1 MGARF
6 DVGAGMLLRLPRH
19 GDALALPMTIQEA
32 ISTFGLEVKP
42 KLGNPGATGASEDQ
56 LRAPL
61 EVLVGKLAELT
72 GLRPDSMIMVG
83 ETSLAGLKTRPDYAV
98 THNNALIGFIEVKAP
113 GKGADPRRF
122 RDRHDK
128 DQWAK
133 LKTLPNLIYTDG
145 NGFSLWRNG
154 ELQGTVVQLVGDI
167 ETAGKRLAAPDN
179 GLGLVSLFTDFFQ
192 WEPQPPRSAKE
203 LAETTARLCRLLRE
217 EVTEQLGQKS
227 ASLTNLATD
236 WRRLLFPSATDKDFA
251 DGYAQAVT
259 FGLLMARARDI
270 PLVDGL
276 DRVAR
281 TLRQTNTLIGT
292 ALRLLTDDADN
303 EATLKTSLATLTRV
317 LDTVYW
323 PDISKGDPEAWL
335 YFYEDFLSVYD
346 NNLRKRTGSYYTPP
360 QLVRA
365 MVRLVDEALR
375 SDQRFGLSEGL
386 ASPDVTVADPAIGTG
401 TYLLAVFRR
410 IAETTAVDQGAGA
423 VPGVVEAAISRIIGF
438 ELQFGPFA
446 VAQLRIL
453 AELQSLLND
462 PDATPN
468 MRLFVTDTLGNPYE
482 DDEYIPQILMPLG
495 ESRRRANKIK
505 RQEKITVVIGNPPYK
520 EKAKG
525 LGGWI
530 ENSTKNSKTAAP
542 LSQWIPPRD
551 WNVGLHAKHLRNL
564 YVYFWRWATWKVF
577 GNDSPSSIKGH
588 GRDRKGIVSFITVAG
603 FLSGPGFQKMRADLR
618 QDANEIWVI
627 DCSPE
632 GHQPEV
638 ATRVFQGVQQPVCIV
653 MALRSTDGGSPTP
666 ARVRYRSLPRGHRD
680 KKFEALSIIKLDDD
694 GWEECPAD
702 PRAPFFPRS
711 AGAWAEFAALE
722 NLFDYDG
729 SGVMPGRIWVIAP
742 DRSSLE
748 RRWKAL
754 QKEKNLEKKENLFH
768 PHRRN
773 GSPGDKH
780 INKRLQQG
788 LYGHEF
794 RPGPVA
800 LDTRDVIPPV
810 RYGYRSFD
818 RQWIIP
824 DGRLINQPN
833 PKLWQIHS
841 NHQIYMTAL
850 QSNRP
855 TAGPA
860 ITFCAIIP
868 DLSHYKGSFGGRVF
882 PLWADRHG
890 QKSNIKTSLLQ
901 QVAKALEISV
911 DAPDMMAYFAAIA
924 AHPGYTHRFQSNLV
938 QPGLRFPLTG
948 DASLFAEAVRI
959 GQEIIWL
966 HCFGERFFDHNAG
979 RPHALPRMSKDERPM
994 IPKDGAVPTQANRF
1008 PDRITYDGAS
1018 RRLSIGDGFIDNVP
1032 PSVWEYEISGK
1043 QVLIQWFSYR
1053 RLDRS
1058 RPIIG
1063 DRRPLSPLANI
1074 QPHGWLAEYTTEL
1087 MNVLN
1092 VLGRLVA
1099 LEPRQND
1106 LLNRICD
1113 APILNADVLRAN
1125 GAFDA
1130 SSKVNSIDTDAQQRS
1145 FIPQDDIS

>member
-1 MGARF
+1 M
-6 DVGAGMLLRLPRH
+6 VLRLP
-19 GDALALPMTIQEA
+19 MTAQEA
-32 ISTFGLEVKP
+32 ISSFGLEVKL
-42 KLGNPGATGASEDQ
+42 KFGSPGASGAPEDQ
-56 LRAPL
+56 LRTPL
-61 EVLVGKLAELT
+61 ETLVHELAKLT
-72 GLRPDSMIMVG
+72 GLQPDSVVMVG

-98 THNNALIGFIEVKAP
+98 THNNVLIGFIEVKAP
-113 GKGADPRRF
+113 GKGADPQQF

-133 LKTLPNLIYTDG
+133 LQTLPNLIYTDG

-154 ELQGTVVQLVGDI
+154 ELQGKIVQLVGDVK
-167 ETAGKRLAAPDN
+167 TAGKRLTTPDN
-179 GLGLVSLFTDFFQ
+179 GSGIVSLFTGFFQ

-217 EVTEQLGQKS
+217 EVTEQLGQGS
-227 ASLTNLATD
+227 PPLTNLATD
-236 WRRLLFPSATDKDFA
+236 WRRLLFPSATDEAFA

-259 FGLLMARARDI
+259 FGLLMARALNI
-270 PLVDGL
+270 TLADGL

-281 TLRQTNTLIGT
+281 TLRKTNTLIGT

-303 EATLKTSLATLTRV
+303 SATLKTSLATLTRV
-317 LDTVYW
+317 LDAVYW
-323 PDISKGDPEAWL
+323 PAISKGDPEAWL

-346 NNLRKRTGSYYTPP
+346 NNLRKKTGSYYTPT
-360 QLVRA
+360 QVVRA

-375 SDQRFGLSEGL
+375 SNQRFGLSEGL
-386 ASPDVTVADPAIGTG
+386 ASPDVTVADPATGTG

-410 IAETTAVDQGAGA
+410 IAETTAADQGEGA
-423 VPGVVEAAISRIIGF
+423 VPGVVEAAVSRLIGF
-438 ELQFGPFA
+438 EIQFGPFA

-468 MRLFVTDTLGNPYE
+468 MRLFITDTMGNPYE
-482 DDEYIPQILMPLG
+482 EEDYIPQILMPLG
-495 ESRRRANKIK
+495 ESRRHANTIK

-530 ENSTKNSKTAAP
+530 EKGTKNSKTAAP
-542 LSQWIPPRD
+542 LSSWTPPKG
-551 WNVGLHAKHLRNL
+551 WNVSPHVKHLRNL

-577 GNDSPSSIKGH
+577 GDGSPASIKGH
-588 GRDRKGIVSFITVAG
+588 GPDRKGIVSFITVAG
-603 FLSGPGFQKMRADLR
+603 FLNGPGFQKMRAALR
-618 QDANEIWVI
+618 QDADEIWVI

-653 MALRSTDGGSPTP
+653 MVLRSTDGVSKKP
-666 ARVRYRSLPRGHRD
+666 ARVRYRSLPQGHRD
-680 KKFEALSIIKLDDD
+680 KKFEALGAIKLDDD
-694 GWEECPAD
+694 GWQDCSTD
-702 PRAPFFPRS
+702 PRASFFPKP
-711 AGAWAEFAALE
+711 AGAWPQFVALE

-729 SGVMPGRIWVIAP
+729 SGVMPGRVWVIAP
-742 DRSSLE
+742 DCASLE
-748 RRWKAL
+748 QRWKAL
-754 QKEKNLEKKENLFH
+754 QAEKNLQNKGNLFH
-768 PHRRN
+768 PHTRN

-794 RPGPVA
+794 RSGPVA
-800 LDTRDVIPPV
+800 LDTKQVIPPV

-833 PKLWQIHS
+833 PTLWKIHS
-841 NHQIYMTAL
+841 NHQVYMTAL
-850 QSNRP
+850 QSDRP

-860 ITFCAIIP
+860 VTFCAIIP

-890 QKSNIKTSLLQ
+890 QQSNIKGNFLQ
-901 QVAKALEISV
+901 QVSRTLGVSV
-911 DAPDMMAYFAAIA
+911 NAPDMMAYFAAVA
-924 AHPGYTHRFQSNLV
+924 AHPGYTHRFQSDLV

-948 DASLFAEAVRI
+948 NASLFAEAVGI

-966 HCFGERFFDHNAG
+966 HCFGERFVDRNAG
-979 RPHALPRMSKDERPM
+979 RPHSPPRMPEDERPM
-994 IPKDGAVPTQANRF
+994 ISKDGAIPTQPDRF
-1008 PDRITYDGAS
+1008 PDSITYDETT
-1018 RRLSIGDGFIDNVP
+1018 RRLSIGDGFIDDVP
-1032 PSVWEYEISGK
+1032 PSVWEYEVSGK

-1053 RLDRS
+1053 RRDRS
-1058 RPIIG
+1058 RPIMG
-1063 DRRPLSPLANI
+1063 DRRPPSPLANI

-1087 MNVLN
+1087 INVLN

-1099 LEPRQND
+1099 LEPRQDD
-1106 LLNRICD
+1106 LLHRICD
-1113 APILNADVLRAN
+1113 DTLINADVLHTN
-1125 GAFDA
+1125 GAFKP
-1130 SSKVNSIDTDAQQRS
+1130 SSRVNSLDTDDQQRS
-1145 FIPQDDIS
+1145 FIPQDNATQGG